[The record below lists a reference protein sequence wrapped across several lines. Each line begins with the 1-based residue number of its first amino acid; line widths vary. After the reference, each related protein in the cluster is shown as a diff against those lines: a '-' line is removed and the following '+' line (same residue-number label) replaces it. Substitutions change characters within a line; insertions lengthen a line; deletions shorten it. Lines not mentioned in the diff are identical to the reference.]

1 MTGLATDQNAQPVTR
16 NNLSMEFGT
25 TFNSKLL
32 LFGEYGLIYGAMAL
46 ALPFAKFTGRLAF
59 DTEAKH
65 TESTA
70 AIRHFFDH
78 LKTKGPE
85 LNLHFPF
92 DLDRFEF
99 DLARGLYFDS
109 TIPQQYGVGSS
120 GALVAALFSQ
130 YAFPS
135 VMGNNLSPEIL
146 KANFAVLESFFHGK
160 SSGLDPLISY
170 LNKPVLIDGEKHVSE
185 IEFDI
190 QKTGM
195 VMALIDTHTT
205 SATGPLV
212 QHFIDLFNLPE
223 FEQAF
228 EQKYL
233 PANNGCIESI
243 LNDDKTAFL
252 RNLELLVRF
261 EVYHFHEMIP
271 VGFHRLISHAVCGK
285 VYIKLLGSGGGGYLL
300 VMAESDDILNS
311 WAVKRGVQLIPLL

>member
-1 MTGLATDQNAQPVTR
+1 
-16 NNLSMEFGT
+16 MEFGT

-32 LFGEYGLIYGAMAL
+32 LFGEYGLMYGAMAL
-46 ALPFAKFTGRLAF
+46 ALPFGKFGGQLAF
-59 DTEAKH
+59 DVDNQH
-65 TESTA
+65 WESTA
-70 AIRHFFDH
+70 EIQKFFDY
-78 LKTKGPE
+78 LKARSPE

-135 VMGNNLSPEIL
+135 EMGSNLSPEIL

-170 LNKPVLIDGEKHVSE
+170 LNKPVLIDREKQVSE

-195 VMALIDTHTT
+195 AMALIDTHTT

-223 FEQAF
+223 FELAF

-233 PANNGCIESI
+233 PANNGCIKSI
-243 LNDDKTAFL
+243 LNGNKTAFL
-252 RNLELLVRF
+252 TNLELLVRF

-271 VGFHRLISHAVCGK
+271 VGFHRLISHAICGK

-300 VMAESDDILNS
+300 AMAESDDVLNS